1 MHQQPVEA
9 LFPTLQPRLSRRGV
23 MATLALLARFPHGI
37 PAEASAAPGIQ
48 SPATGSSFTP
58 TASAPLPPAIAGIM
72 QQPRYAEAT
81 WSLLVTDVKSGE
93 ILIEHNADQRMF
105 TASVRKLF
113 SVGLALDQLGADH
126 RFITP
131 VFRTGEIDAQGRL
144 DGDLILVA
152 SADLVFGG
160 RVTDDSV
167 AYTNFDHND
176 ANGLG
181 TAILTPQ
188 DPLRALDDLAQQVQ
202 AVGIQSIKG
211 DVFIDDRLFTSFRV
225 PNQNLLITPI
235 VVNENLVDVIVTPT
249 AAGEAASVEW
259 RPQTAAFGVE
269 AEVMTSEAGSA
280 ADVTRSGNGKV
291 TCIGEDG
298 CSGSVRGEIP
308 ADYRA
313 ALSGEPTLVQT
324 FQIEDPAAFARTAF
338 IEALQRAGIQVNA
351 PLVRANDASRLPA
364 AGSYLPDTRVAEFT
378 SPVYAEY
385 AKLILKVSL
394 NLGANL
400 SLMLFALTQ
409 GATTIE
415 DALEVDR
422 QALIDR
428 IGLAPEQFAFP
439 TNGSGTPDSEAS
451 ARAVVQMLQAMAGT
465 DVAAAYRA
473 GLPILGVDG
482 SLAAVGVDLPGR
494 GHVLAKTGT
503 TIEGGAILAQNL
515 AGYIDAASGRELA
528 FALLLNDAGAI
539 QSIEDVVAVLT
550 DEATITSLI
559 YESF

>member
-9 LFPTLQPRLSRRGV
+9 LFPTLLPRLSRRGLMV
-23 MATLALLARFPHGI
+23 ALALLAGFRHWISGVTL
-37 PAEASAAPGIQ
+37 AAPDIHG
-48 SPATGSSFTP
+48 PATGSSFTP

-72 QQPRYAEAT
+72 RQPRYAEAT
-81 WSLLVTDVKSGE
+81 WGLLVIDVTSGK
-93 ILIEHNADQRMF
+93 ILVEHNADQRMF

-113 SVGLALDQLGADH
+113 SVGLALDELGADH

-131 VFRTGEIDAQGRL
+131 VFRMGEIDAQGVL
-144 DGDLILVA
+144 DGDLILDA

-160 RVTDDSV
+160 RVTDDTV

-188 DPLRALDDLAQQVQ
+188 DPLQALDDLAQQVE
-202 AVGIQSIKG
+202 AAGIRSIRG
-211 DVFIDDRLFTSFRV
+211 DVVVDDRLFTPFRV

-249 AAGEAASVEW
+249 EAGEAANVEW

-269 AEVMTSEAGSA
+269 AGVMTSDAGSA
-280 ADVTRSGNGKV
+280 ADVTRSGDGKV
-291 TCIGEDG
+291 TCVGEEG
-298 CSGSVRGEIP
+298 CTGTVSGEIP

-313 ALSGEPTLVQT
+313 PLSGEPTLVQT

-338 IEALQRAGIQVNA
+338 IEALQRAGIEVNA
-351 PLVRANDASRLPA
+351 PLVGANDASHLPD
-364 AGSYLPDTRVAEFT
+364 AGSYTPDTRVAEFT

-409 GATTIE
+409 GATSIE
-415 DALEVDR
+415 DALQVER

-428 IGLAPEQFAFP
+428 IGLAPEQFTFP

-465 DVAAAYRA
+465 DVAEAYRA

-482 SLAAVGVDLPGR
+482 SLAAVGDGLPGQ

-503 TIEGGAILAQNL
+503 TIESGAILAQNL
-515 AGYIDAASGRELA
+515 AGYIDSVSGRELA

-539 QSIEDVVAVLT
+539 QSIEDVVTVLT

>member
-1 MHQQPVEA
+1 MHQRPVA
-9 LFPTLQPRLSRRGV
+9 TLSPTSHPRLSRRGL
-23 MATLALLARFPHGI
+23 MAALALLPGVTHWQ
-37 PAEASAAPGIQ
+37 PAAVSAAPAIPG
-48 SPATGSSFTP
+48 PATGPSFTP
-58 TASAPLPPAIAGIM
+58 TASAPLPPAIAEVM
-72 QQPRYAEAT
+72 QQSRYAEAT
-81 WSLLVTDVKSGE
+81 WGLLVTDVASGE
-93 ILIEHNADQRMF
+93 ILLEHNADQRMF

-113 SVGLALDQLGADH
+113 SVGLALDELGADH

-131 VFRTGEIDAQGRL
+131 VYRQGEIDAQGVL

-160 RVTDDSV
+160 RVTDDTV

-188 DPLRALDDLAQQVQ
+188 DPLGGLDDLAQQVQ
-202 AVGIQSIKG
+202 AAGIQSVRG
-211 DVFIDDRLFTSFRV
+211 DVLIDDRLFTPFRV
-225 PNQNLLITPI
+225 PNQKLLITPI

-249 AAGEAASVEW
+249 AAGEAATVKW

-269 AEVMTSEAGSA
+269 AEVMTSATGSA
-280 ADVTRSGNGKV
+280 AEVTRSGNGKV
-291 TCIGEDG
+291 TCICEDG
-298 CSGSVRGEIP
+298 CTGTVSGEIP

-338 IEALQRAGIQVNA
+338 IEALQRTGIQVNA
-351 PLVRANDASRLPA
+351 PLVGENDASRLPA
-364 AGSYLPDTRVAEFT
+364 AGSYAPDTRVAEFT

-415 DALEVDR
+415 EALEVER
-422 QALIDR
+422 EALIDR
-428 IGLAPEQFAFP
+428 IGLAPEQFLFP

-451 ARAVVQMLQAMAGT
+451 ARTVVQMLQVMAGT
-465 DVAAAYRA
+465 DVGEAYRA

-482 SLAAVGVDLPGR
+482 SLAAVGDGLPGQ

-539 QSIEDVVAVLT
+539 QSIEDVVAVLA